1 MLGKDE
7 KLLFSSTCIMDNYIY
22 TKDMIVPTKFIVSIY
37 KNILRLESGTIVRK
51 NLIIVPFFDFKVHK
65 NQKNLYDYKS
75 VFYSYSNILINVFY
89 VFLKESTLLNEI
101 WHDKVYQWMSRD
113 RNLFFVGFGLFQ
125 GATA

>member
-1 MLGKDE
+1 MLH
-7 KLLFSSTCIMDNYIY
+7 IPHHNH
-22 TKDMIVPTKFIVSIY
+22 PTHQT
-37 KNILRLESGTIVRK
+37 RLTHVRV
-51 NLIIVPFFDFKVHK
+51 NL
-65 NQKNLYDYKS
+65 

-113 RNLFFVGFGLFQ
+113 RDLFFVGFGLFQ